1 MLSRRNVLCG
11 LSAAAVMVAI
21 PSMVS
26 AAGRG
31 NEGDNGNGNG
41 GNGNGSNG
49 NGGGSNG
56 NGEENGNGGNG
67 NDKSNG
73 NSKTAAPT
81 QVAPSTT
88 VDPATLSLRV
98 RHNNGFEEILSG
110 GRYHMKD
117 NRGRT
122 IVNRPAT
129 GEDLVRLQQLTGG

>member
-11 LSAAAVMVAI
+11 LSAVAVTVAK

-31 NEGDNGNGNG
+31 NEGNNGNGNG
-41 GNGNGSNG
+41 SNGNGSNG
-49 NGGGSNG
+49 NGGGNG

-67 NDKSNG
+67 NDKPNG
-73 NSKTAAPT
+73 NSNTAAPT
-81 QVAPSTT
+81 QFAPSTT

>member
-1 MLSRRNVLCG
+1 MLSRRNVLYG
-11 LSAAAVMVAI
+11 LAAAAVAVAK
-21 PSMVS
+21 PGMVS

-31 NEGDNGNGNG
+31 NEGNN
-41 GNGNGSNG
+41 SNG
-49 NGGGSNG
+49 NGGYRNGSNG
-56 NGEENGNGGNG
+56 NGEENGGNG